1 MEYLQDKI
9 TDAQIAN
16 ILTMWRT
23 GCSQANISDCVGLSS
38 TAVGRTIKPIA
49 MVTVEGKTADEAMEY
64 ARIYKME
71 KVARKAFALCKIP
84 FIEVVA
90 AKEPDKPQQPKT
102 EEPPISE
109 IKRNDNTAMC
119 MTRIIGELHQI
130 NAKLEKLIAEL
141 ATEKE

>member
-16 ILTMWRT
+16 ILTMWKT
-23 GCSQANISDCVGLSS
+23 GCSQGNISDCVGISS
-38 TAVGRTIKPIA
+38 TAVGRTIRPIA
-49 MVTVEGKTADEAMEY
+49 MVTLEGKTTDEAMEY
-64 ARIYKME
+64 AKTYKME

-84 FIEVVA
+84 LIEIA
-90 AKEPDKPQQPKT
+90 AVKEPEKPQPQAA
-102 EEPPISE
+102 ELPISE

-130 NAKLEKLIAEL
+130 NVKLEKLIAEL
-141 ATEKE
+141 MTGKE